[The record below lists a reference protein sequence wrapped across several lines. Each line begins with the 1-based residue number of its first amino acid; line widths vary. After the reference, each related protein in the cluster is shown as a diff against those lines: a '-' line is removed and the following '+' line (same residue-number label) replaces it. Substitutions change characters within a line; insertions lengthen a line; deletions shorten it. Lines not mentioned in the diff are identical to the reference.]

1 MKQNIQLIN
10 YDNRRNASQ
19 FDLLNL
25 EYLLQ
30 LDEIRESLINYQKNN
45 FYTILICTSGVGKH
59 TIDFVDY
66 SYQKGTVLTIRKDQI
81 HRYHYSD
88 STGFL
93 FVFTEDFFI
102 QFFEKS
108 EATKCLQL
116 FNELITAPLTELDSE
131 QYELFV
137 PLIAEIAQEYNNLQ
151 DEYALPIVS
160 SLLHIFLN
168 KLLRQKSLSALQ
180 LQNRKY
186 LPEFVKLQALV
197 EAHCLETKKVEDYAE
212 KMNLS
217 TKTINNITQ
226 TIIHK
231 SAKQFID
238 EIVILQIKRL
248 LTNPNLSIKEIAYQ
262 AGFEETTN
270 FYKYFKKYVQNTPE
284 SFRGACSKA
293 FL

>member
-19 FDLLNL
+19 FDLLYL

-66 SYQKGTVLTIRKDQI
+66 SYQKGTILTIRKDQI

-137 PLIAEIAQEYNNLQ
+137 PLISEIEQEYYSLQ

-197 EAHCLETKKVEDYAE
+197 ETHCLETKKVEDYAQ
-212 KMNLS
+212 KMNVS

-262 AGFEETTN
+262 SGFEETTN
-270 FYKYFKKYVQNTPE
+270 FYKFFKKYAHNTPE
-284 SFRGACSKA
+284 SFRGVCSKA

>member
-1 MKQNIQLIN
+1 
-10 YDNRRNASQ
+10 
-19 FDLLNL
+19 
-25 EYLLQ
+25 
-30 LDEIRESLINYQKNN
+30 
-45 FYTILICTSGVGKH
+45 
-59 TIDFVDY
+59 
-66 SYQKGTVLTIRKDQI
+66 
-81 HRYHYSD
+81 
-88 STGFL
+88 
-93 FVFTEDFFI
+93 
-102 QFFEKS
+102 
-108 EATKCLQL
+108 
-116 FNELITAPLTELDSE
+116 
-131 QYELFV
+131 
-137 PLIAEIAQEYNNLQ
+137 
-151 DEYALPIVS
+151 
-160 SLLHIFLN
+160 LLHIFLN

-226 TIIHK
+226 NILHK

-270 FYKYFKKYVQNTPE
+270 FYKFFKKYVQNTPE
-284 SFRGACSKA
+284 SFRGVCDKA
-293 FL
+293 FA